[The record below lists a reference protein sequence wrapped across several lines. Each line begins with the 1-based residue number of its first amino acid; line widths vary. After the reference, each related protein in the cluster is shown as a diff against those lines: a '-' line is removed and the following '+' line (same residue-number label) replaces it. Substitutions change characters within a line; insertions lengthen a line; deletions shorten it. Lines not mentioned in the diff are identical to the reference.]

1 MDPSMRHDNDEK
13 PKANPKEPHN
23 PNSESPHTTDLA
35 SFTKMSKEPHNF
47 SVRHDND
54 EKPKANPKEPHNP
67 NSQPPHTTD
76 LASFTK
82 MSKEPHNFSTR
93 HNNDE
98 KPKANPKEPHNPNS
112 QPPHTADLASF
123 TKMSKEP
130 HNFSMRHDNDE
141 KLKANPK
148 EPHNPNSQPP
158 HTTDLASSLKMSN
171 KPSDA
176 TRDCVPPPR
185 PVYKDLTTAHSSITS
200 GSGRSRSRSL
210 STAAVDEL
218 TEMHNLETAAATP
231 EATTK
236 AKVLPALPVLVSREK
251 YNLHPGVF
259 FEKPKDNLD
268 MSDYGRVER
277 KTGTPLNTWEAL
289 QGVEIPDPLFTAPK
303 IPLETKPIRWKPWPR
318 DSLDLNRS
326 DSEQKQTQ
334 TEQVQY
340 YQAQG
345 MSPQTLPQDVSEG
358 NDHLSTGS
366 HSLPDS
372 STIDKIVGTYVHSD
386 GTTDSESFGG
396 NCRAPANAAEPA
408 SGVRRNVSR
417 DAIDTNAV
425 KPRRGR
431 RYAHKASG
439 NPPNI
444 ALPTAPGL
452 PVTPLATSS
461 SANINP
467 STSYGDTRNLLE
479 ITPKS
484 YQPVKPSGLNHE
496 YFRQNLTAGERGECS
511 NAATAA
517 SSLYRTI
524 STEDSDHFEYDDGQF
539 GGTRRG
545 RLPLERDVSK
555 ALRRESALSDESGG
569 TITSSILNPPNISQS
584 KPAGS
589 RRGSG
594 LRATSVRER
603 ESFPIRFKDSSFYDN
618 GALDQDWVNAAEH
631 NNVRVPV
638 IGSGLKVTSQPDSLN
653 HANLQPYV
661 EDCKDDADDWE
672 TDRDTRG
679 YTETVA
685 ESGFGLDMRGD
696 SGGMLGGTVRQ
707 TGDSIA
713 DMSDR
718 DAASFRTVSTFP
730 RNYEGSHYGSTERI
744 AHHPAPM
751 AYSGLYRQGEVKKT
765 NIPVMMPSY
774 QQHKVNGYFS
784 DSNRL
789 RPRQLF
795 NHVQKR
801 LDKAHPNPFQSS
813 PPEVLSTKTGI
824 LGNEPKKDLGK
835 LFSRSRSKGKRR
847 VQSSLPDEVGIPLEP
862 VSSFKPISN
871 PKFGDKLQDWIPDQY
886 GEPYGSPGP
895 ALRSSGQI
903 ETPSQKDEFVDVDLQ
918 DRTSSQY
925 VGNQAMG
932 NSVSSTGP
940 GDTSA
945 DGFVRTPVVGGRP
958 GRDNP
963 NHCSPYTR
971 DPSGTSYNRTESAL
985 ANRES
990 RHQMDILEALRSTP
1004 PPQNRDTTKQAIF
1017 SYRSPLAPP
1026 RDKIWNRLYTG
1037 SQVIRME
1044 EASEPAIRTL
1054 NEHPRVFP
1062 RNDRPISKRLT
1073 TRMNT
1078 VSYVVLG
1085 FCNFFPPL
1093 LICFRT
1099 GKLDSIM
1106 VWLTNGEVTAYSETS
1121 QKACPY
1127 MIGFWIGVLLFFLG
1141 FLLYSKLHNG

>member
-1 MDPSMRHDNDEK
+1 MPNV
-13 PKANPKEPHN
+13 NPKEPHH
-23 PNSESPHTTDLA
+23 PSTR
-35 SFTKMSKEPHNF
+35 HNIA
-47 SVRHDND
+47 
-54 EKPKANPKEPHNP
+54 EKPNVNPKEPHNP
-67 NSQPPHTTD
+67 NSQPPD
-76 LASFTK
+76 
-82 MSKEPHNFSTR
+82 
-93 HNNDE
+93 
-98 KPKANPKEPHNPNS
+98 
-112 QPPHTADLASF
+112 
-123 TKMSKEP
+123 
-130 HNFSMRHDNDE
+130 
-141 KLKANPK
+141 
-148 EPHNPNSQPP
+148 
-158 HTTDLASSLKMSN
+158 TTDLASSMKMSN
-171 KPSDA
+171 ESSDA
-176 TRDCVPPPR
+176 TPDRVPPPR
-185 PVYKDLTTAHSSITS
+185 PVYKDLTTAHSSITT
-200 GSGRSRSRSL
+200 GSRRNRSRSS
-210 STAAVDEL
+210 STDAVGEL
-218 TEMHNLETAAATP
+218 TEMHNLEPAATP
-231 EATTK
+231 TEATTK
-236 AKVLPALPVLVSREK
+236 ATVLPALPVLVSREK

-268 MSDYGRVER
+268 SNDNGGVDR
-277 KTGTPLNTWEAL
+277 KAGTPLNTWEAL
-289 QGVEIPDPLFTAPK
+289 QNVDVPDPLFAAPK
-303 IPLETKPIRWKPWPR
+303 IPFKTKPIRSKPWPR

-326 DSEQKQTQ
+326 DSEQKQTPA
-334 TEQVQY
+334 EQVSY
-340 YQAQG
+340 SRAQD
-345 MSPQTLPQDVSEG
+345 MPPQTPPQDTPEG
-358 NDHLSTGS
+358 NDHLSTGV
-366 HSLPDS
+366 HSLPGS
-372 STIDKIVGTYVHSD
+372 STIDKIVGTYIHSD
-386 GTTDSESFGG
+386 VTADSESFGD
-396 NCRAPANAAEPA
+396 NYREPANAAEPA
-408 SGVRRNVSR
+408 SGVCRNVSR

-431 RYAHKASG
+431 RYANKASG

-452 PVTPLATSS
+452 TVTPLATTSS
-461 SANINP
+461 TNLNP
-467 STSYGDTRNLLE
+467 SMSYGDTRNLLE
-479 ITPKS
+479 ITQKS
-484 YQPVKPSGLNHE
+484 YQPVKSSGLNRE
-496 YFRQNLTAGERGECS
+496 YFRQDLTAGDPGECS

-539 GGTRRG
+539 GDTRRG

-584 KPAGS
+584 KPADS
-589 RRGSG
+589 RGGSG
-594 LRATSVRER
+594 LRATSVREKDL
-603 ESFPIRFKDSSFYDN
+603 FQIRLKDSSFYDN
-618 GALDQDWVNAAEH
+618 GALDQEWVDAAEH

-638 IGSGLKVTSQPDSLN
+638 TGSGLKVTSQPNSLN
-653 HANLQPYV
+653 HANLQPYI

-685 ESGFGLDMRGD
+685 ESGFGLDMRGY

-751 AYSGLYRQGEVKKT
+751 AYSGLYRQAEVKKT
-765 NIPVMMPSY
+765 NIPVMIPSY

-801 LDKAHPNPFQSS
+801 LDKAHANPFQSS
-813 PPEVLSTKTGI
+813 PPEVLSTKTGV
-824 LGNEPKKDLGK
+824 LGNEPRKDLGR
-835 LFSRSRSKGKRR
+835 LFARTLSKGKSR
-847 VQSSLPDEVGIPLEP
+847 VQSSLPITGNLEEVGIPLEP

-871 PKFGDKLQDWIPDQY
+871 PKFGDNLQDWIPDQY

-895 ALRSSGQI
+895 ALRSSGQVDN
-903 ETPSQKDEFVDVDLQ
+903 PSQKVEFVEVDLR
-918 DRTSSQY
+918 DRNSSQY
-925 VGNQAMG
+925 VDNQAMG
-932 NSVSSTGP
+932 NSVSSRGL
-940 GDTSA
+940 GETSA

-958 GRDNP
+958 GRDSP
-963 NHCSPYTR
+963 NHCSPFTR
-971 DPSGTSYNRTESAL
+971 DPSGTPNNRTESPL

-1004 PPQNRDTTKQAIF
+1004 PPQNRDTTRQQTKF

-1044 EASEPAIRTL
+1044 EAVEPALRTL

-1062 RNDRPISKRLT
+1062 RNDRPMSARLN
-1073 TRMNT
+1073 TRKNT

-1106 VWLTNGEVTAYSETS
+1106 VWLTNGDVTAYNETS
-1121 QKACPY
+1121 QKVCPY